1 MKLPPSWT
9 RRTPIPAPPDPLLAQ
24 ILAAVRDNTSALEA
38 DSTILSIIN
47 KKVDSIMVTL
57 ADIQTAET
65 DEATAITGV
74 VNELASLE
82 SQLAAA
88 QASGADPA
96 TMQAIVD
103 QIHANTA
110 KLTSALPPATTPPA
124 P

>member
-1 MKLPPSWT
+1 MKLPPTWLY
-9 RRTPIPAPPDPLLAQ
+9 PKPKPAPDPRIDQ
-24 ILAAVRDNTSALEA
+24 ILAAVTGIFGNVTDIKTLLYNL
-38 DSTILSIIN
+38 N

-124 P
+124 AA